1 MKFQHKQAFLCSF
14 RSKSAAELGPFSDGL
29 SAEPLYPDNS
39 VMQYMALR
47 EIALDRFPCLCS
59 VPRFHGGGCIPL
71 KDKLSRVYR
80 IQAIIH
86 SIDRLDDYAAGV
98 RALIKSCLNFAA
110 HGVSPW

>member
-1 MKFQHKQAFLCSF
+1 MEFQHEQTFLRSF
-14 RSKSAAELGPFSDGL
+14 WSKPAAELGPFSGGL
-29 SAEPLYPDNS
+29 PAEPLYPDNS

-47 EIALDRFPCLCS
+47 EIALDRFPRLCS
-59 VPRFHGGGCIPL
+59 VPRSHGGEGIPL

-86 SIDRLDDYAAGV
+86 SIDRLDDYAADI